1 MSNAP
6 CARPDGN
13 GQGVMLPA
21 AESRVGGQGPR
32 QFSSGEFRWYSK
44 AGGILSGRETHN
56 ETIRRLRGVW
66 AGCGVAAACAVLKE
80 DWLS

>member
-6 CARPDGN
+6 CTRPDGN

-44 AGGILSGRETHN
+44 AGESSVEEKHTMKLFD
-56 ETIRRLRGVW
+56 
-66 AGCGVAAACAVLKE
+66 A
-80 DWLS
+80 